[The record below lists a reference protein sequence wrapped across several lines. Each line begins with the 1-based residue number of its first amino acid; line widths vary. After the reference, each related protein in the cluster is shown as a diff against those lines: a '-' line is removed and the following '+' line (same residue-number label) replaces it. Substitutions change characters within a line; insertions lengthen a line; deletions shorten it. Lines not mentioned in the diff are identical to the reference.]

1 MQTKKILVAAVLML
15 AGAAFAQSFP
25 SKPIRLVLPNAN
37 VGLPDVLARMAA
49 AKMTESMG
57 QPVIVENKPSGGGV
71 IAGETVAKAP
81 ADGHTIL
88 LFGNGEYAVAPAL
101 YGNKLPYDPA
111 RDFMPVTQ
119 AVSGPYFVVA
129 NSALGVSSV
138 QELIALAKQRP
149 GINYGS
155 PGNGQVPHLAMAQ
168 FALLAGIDLTHVP
181 YKGVAQSTPALL
193 SGDISVMIVTLP
205 SVAAHVKTGKLR
217 VLATASSHRVPVLP
231 QVATV
236 AESGLPGYE
245 FEVSLGFFV
254 PTGTPRAVVER
265 LHSEL
270 VKAFKTPESESRL
283 ATFGMD
289 VIAGTP
295 EQFAQRVAR
304 DQAYYGA
311 LVRRIGLKVD

>member
-1 MQTKKILVAAVLML
+1 MKRTLLAGLLML
-15 AGAAFAQSFP
+15 ATAAFGQSFP
-25 SKPIRLVLPNAN
+25 SRPIRLVLPNAN

-49 AKMTESMG
+49 AKMSESMG
-57 QPVIVENKPSGGGV
+57 QPVVVENKPSAGGV
-71 IAGETVAKAP
+71 IAGEMVAKAS
-81 ADGHTIL
+81 ADGYTIL

-111 RDFMPVTQ
+111 RDFAPITQ

-138 QELIALAKQRP
+138 QELISLAKQRP

-168 FALLAGIDLTHVP
+168 FALMAGVDLTHVP

-193 SGDISVMIVTLP
+193 AGDISVMIVTLP
-205 SVAAHVKTGKLR
+205 SVASHVKTGKLR
-217 VLATASSHRVPVLP
+217 VLANASSQRAAVLP
-231 QVATV
+231 QVPTV

-254 PTGTPRAVVER
+254 PAGTPRAVIER
-265 LHSEL
+265 LNSEL
-270 VKAFKTPESESRL
+270 VRAFKTPESESRL

-295 EQFAQRVAR
+295 AQFAQRVAK
-304 DQAYYGA
+304 DQAHYGA
-311 LVRRIGLKVD
+311 LVRQIGLKVD

>member
-1 MQTKKILVAAVLML
+1 MKRALLAGLLML
-15 AGAAFAQSFP
+15 ATAAFAQGFP
-25 SKPIRLVLPNAN
+25 SRPIRLVLPNAN

-49 AKMTESMG
+49 AKMSESIG
-57 QPVIVENKPSGGGV
+57 QPVVVENKPSAGGV
-71 IAGETVAKAP
+71 IAGEMVAKAP
-81 ADGHTIL
+81 ADGYTIL

-111 RDFMPVTQ
+111 RDFAPITQ

-138 QELIALAKQRP
+138 QELISLAKQRP

-168 FALLAGIDLTHVP
+168 FALMAGVNLTHVP

-193 SGDISVMIVTLP
+193 AGDISVMIVTLP
-205 SVAAHVKTGKLR
+205 SVASHVKTGKLR
-217 VLATASSHRVPVLP
+217 VLANASSQRAPVLP
-231 QVATV
+231 QVPTV

-254 PTGTPRAVVER
+254 PAGTPRPVIER
-265 LHSEL
+265 LNSEL

-295 EQFAQRVAR
+295 EQFAQRVAK
-304 DQAYYGA
+304 DQAHYGQ
-311 LVRRIGLKVD
+311 LVRQIGLKVD